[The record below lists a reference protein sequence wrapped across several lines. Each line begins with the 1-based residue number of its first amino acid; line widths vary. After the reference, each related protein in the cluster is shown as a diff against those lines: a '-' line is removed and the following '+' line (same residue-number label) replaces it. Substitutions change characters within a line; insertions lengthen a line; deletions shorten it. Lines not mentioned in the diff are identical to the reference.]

1 MSEPSEFSRSMRI
14 DTIGPSPRTLEIE
27 ANPAERAALARR
39 FALEAID
46 HLSAALSISCTGD
59 MVQASGRM
67 QAQVTQRCVASGEP
81 VGATIDEPFKILFTP
96 PHEGQHSDEEIEL
109 SAKDC
114 DVVFYAGGSIDV
126 GEAIAETLSLSLDP
140 WPRAPGAEEALREAG
155 VKSEEEAGPFAGL
168 AGLRDR
174 LRK

>member
-1 MSEPSEFSRSMRI
+1 VRI

-27 ANPAERAALARR
+27 ATPAERAALAGR
-39 FALEAID
+39 FTLKAID
-46 HLSAALSISCTGD
+46 HLSAALSVSRTGEV
-59 MVQASGRM
+59 VQASGRM
-67 QAQVTQRCVASGEP
+67 HAQVTQSCVASGEP
-81 VGATIDEPFKILFTP
+81 VTTTIDERFSILFTP
-96 PHEGQHSDEEIEL
+96 LYEGQRSEEEIEL
-109 SAKDC
+109 SAADC
-114 DVVFYAGGSIDV
+114 DVVFYQGGSIDV

-140 WPRAPGAEEALREAG
+140 WPRAPGAEEALRAAG

>member
-1 MSEPSEFSRSMRI
+1 MIEPSEFSRPVRI

-39 FALEAID
+39 FALPAID
-46 HLSAALSISCTGD
+46 HLSAALSISRTGEV
-59 MVQASGRM
+59 VQASGRM
-67 QAQVTQRCVASGEP
+67 RARVTQSCVASGEP
-81 VGATIDEPFKILFTP
+81 VASTIDEPFSILFTP
-96 PHEGQHSDEEIEL
+96 AYEGQHSEEEIEL
-109 SAKDC
+109 SAADC

-140 WPRAPGAEEALREAG
+140 WPRAPEAEEALREAG